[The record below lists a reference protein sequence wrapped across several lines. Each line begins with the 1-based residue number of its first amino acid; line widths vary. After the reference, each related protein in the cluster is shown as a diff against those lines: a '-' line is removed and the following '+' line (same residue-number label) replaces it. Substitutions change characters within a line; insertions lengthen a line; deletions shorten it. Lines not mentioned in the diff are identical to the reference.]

1 MQMLYIL
8 LAITS
13 IDPVAATQASREREG
28 GGGGSVQV
36 VVVAVQ
42 VRWGGGVP
50 RPPNPG
56 LASSLIDPNH
66 LV

>member
-28 GGGGSVQV
+28 GGGGGSVQV

-42 VRWGGGVP
+42 VR
-50 RPPNPG
+50 
-56 LASSLIDPNH
+56 
-66 LV
+66 